1 VRRTNH
7 RASFAVLIGLA
18 GVLVIPLAVAAAKQ
32 LRSIQLVDASWGI
45 PVAAVLGLLA
55 VGFSNLAR
63 ARIQWTLGRAGGEG
77 RARAARALGFLA
89 VCIAVTAAISVGF
102 YEVLLR
108 LE

>member
-1 VRRTNH
+1 MRRTNH

-18 GVLVIPLAVAAAKQ
+18 GVLVIPGAIAAAKQ
-32 LRSIQLVDASWGI
+32 LRSIQLVDASWAV
-45 PVAAVLGLLA
+45 PVAALFGLLA
-55 VGFSNLAR
+55 VGLSNLAK

-102 YEVLLR
+102 YELLLR